1 MWERAISE
9 EFVERCKNLK
19 KTGNIFNPI
28 FYIVFTRLVEL
39 SAIINEVFLPNPED
53 IEEMFKTRRDL
64 LEIDLKTIN
73 ETLRRAWKFEIE
85 RGVKYNFSDGI
96 EDIMYVVYR
105 MRDVQSSIDEMIKSM
120 VKEWKKSELVEIY
133 FSLLVELLELE
144 ERIQKEVEREL
155 ALENLASLA
164 EKMGYDGEALKKCY
178 EILRD
183 ESKPLNHVKLEEIG
197 EDSKIH
203 EVLAYLTEE
212 EKRFV
217 LSALKV
223 IFDR

>member
-1 MWERAISE
+1 MWEKAISD
-9 EFVERCKNLK
+9 EFIERCKNLK

-39 SAIINEVFLPNPED
+39 SAIINEIFLPTPD
-53 IEEMFKTRRDL
+53 DVEEMFKTRKDL

-85 RGVKYNFSDGI
+85 RGVKYNFSEGI

-105 MRDVQSSIDEMIKSM
+105 MREVQSSIDEMIKGM
-120 VKEWKKSELVEIY
+120 VREWKKSELVEVY

-144 ERIQKEVEREL
+144 ERIQREVEKEV
-155 ALENLASLA
+155 ALENFAKLAKEA
-164 EKMGYDGEALKKCY
+164 GYDYEALIECY
-178 EILRD
+178 NVLKNENR
-183 ESKPLNHVKLEEIG
+183 PLNHVKLEEIG
-197 EDSKIH
+197 ENSKISD
-203 EVLAYLTEE
+203 VLVHLSDE
-212 EKRFV
+212 EKKFV

-223 IFDR
+223 IFGR